1 MYSKVGQQ
9 TDKRDSSS
17 GDLTRSAH
25 DCGLFRRF
33 ALPAAVA
40 ARRESDDYL
49 ELSLDEPLS
58 LQVGN
63 DGIIGR
69 RVSVFAGSGAG
80 AADTM
85 LAEGIVGFNFLRP
98 AQASL

>member
-1 MYSKVGQQ
+1 MSH
-9 TDKRDSSS
+9 SSS
-17 GDLTRSAH
+17 GDLTRNAH

-33 ALPAAVA
+33 ALSPTVDL
-40 ARRESDDYL
+40 RRDDDGFL

-69 RVSVFAGSGAG
+69 RVSLVAGSGAG
-80 AADTM
+80 ADTM

-98 AQASL
+98 AQPLATL